1 MMPKPIQLFKNRF
14 LLLTLVVGLGALLAW
29 LDLYDRNP
37 ATTDPTAKVKE
48 PSHVVKN
55 ATLTLFDESGERH
68 QILRTPQ
75 LTHTPE
81 LAITRLTAPSA
92 ALFDSQHR
100 RWHASAEHGTIDR
113 QKLLTLSGNA
123 QIRAPEKGW
132 QLETEQLHYDSDTAY
147 AYSNTP
153 VRLQQP
159 PQHMQAQRMDVW
171 LNQDALRLTG
181 NVRGYHPVEAFNE
194 DSP

>member
-1 MMPKPIQLFKNRF
+1 MPIQRFKNRI
-14 LLLTLVVGLGALLAW
+14 LLLALVVGLGTLLAW
-29 LDLYDRNP
+29 WDLYDRDSVVL
-37 ATTDPTAKVKE
+37 DPKAQAQE

-55 ATLTLFDESGERH
+55 ATLTLFDNSGERH
-68 QILRTPQ
+68 QVLRTAQ

-81 LAITRLTAPSA
+81 RTITQLVAPQA
-92 ALFDSQHR
+92 TLFDNQQR
-100 RWHASAEHGTIDR
+100 RWHASAERGTIDQR
-113 QKLLTLSGNA
+113 KHLILSDNA
-123 QIRAPEKGW
+123 QIRAPEEDW

-159 PQHMQAQRMDVW
+159 PQHMQAQRMEVW
-171 LNQDALRLTG
+171 LNLDALRLTG
-181 NVRGYHPVEAFNE
+181 NVRGYHPVVALDE